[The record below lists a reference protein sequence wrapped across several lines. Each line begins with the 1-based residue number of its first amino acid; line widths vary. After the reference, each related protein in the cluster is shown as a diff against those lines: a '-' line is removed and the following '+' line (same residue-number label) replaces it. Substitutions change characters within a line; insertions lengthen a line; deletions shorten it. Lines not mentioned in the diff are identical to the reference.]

1 MLACSLDHWRAA
13 GIDPVVVGMADET
26 HLFAPTLTEV
36 GYEVHLLPRV
46 RSVSGLAALW
56 RTLGIVRP
64 QIVHIHSESCYDAVA
79 LLAALSPGVEG
90 IVRTVHNNFR
100 FTGQLRIR
108 RTMRVAFARRL
119 GVVWVACSSEVAAT
133 ERSYSP
139 HRPTRVVE
147 NWVDVDRI
155 RVEATSAAAAGVR
168 RELGIAPDVP
178 VLALIG
184 NCGGGKNHELI
195 PEALQ
200 TVETP
205 VELLHAGQRRQ
216 EPEAEAEAWRNLPA
230 RHTVRHLGGRD
241 DVPALLAASDLVL
254 LPSLYEGFS
263 LVAGEALC
271 AGVPVL
277 AADTVGQQWLTA
289 MRSATL
295 LPLQPRAWAAAITRT
310 LAEGPR
316 SEATE
321 ASAAEA
327 RARLTP
333 QRGVAEYVEAYQA
346 ALGHDRSFG
355 AGGSQRCP
363 STDVSA

>member
-1 MLACSLDHWRAA
+1 MLACSFDRWRAA
-13 GIDPVVVGMADET
+13 GIEPIVVGMADER

-46 RSVSGLAALW
+46 RSVSGLAALR

-79 LLAALSPGVEG
+79 LLAALTPGVNG

-100 FTGQLRIR
+100 FTGQLRLR

-139 HRPTRVVE
+139 HPTRVVE

-155 RVEATSAAAAGVR
+155 RAEATSEAAAGVR
-168 RELGIAPDVP
+168 RELGIAPDAP
-178 VLALIG
+178 MLALIG
-184 NCGGGKNHELI
+184 NCGVQKNHALI

-200 TVETP
+200 AVEAH
-205 VELLHAGQRRQ
+205 VELVHAGHRRQ
-216 EPEAEAEAWRNLPA
+216 EPEAEARAWRNLPA
-230 RHTVRHLGGRD
+230 RHTVHHLGGRD
-241 DVPALLAASDLVL
+241 DIPALLAASDLLL
-254 LPSLYEGFS
+254 LPSLYEGFP
-263 LVAGEALC
+263 LVAGEGLC

-277 AADTVGQQWLTA
+277 AADSVGLRWLTA

-295 LPLQPRAWAAAITRT
+295 LPLHSRAWSTAISG
-310 LAEGPR
+310 AIAKGPSR
-316 SEATE
+316 DATE

-333 QRGVAEYVEAYQA
+333 KRGVAEYIEAYEA
-346 ALGHDRSFG
+346 ALGHDHFFD
-355 AGGSQRCP
+355 APGSER
-363 STDVSA
+363 TRTTNVSA